1 MFFPRKDHEGEAT
14 YLFLADFQTK
24 GHIPDVIAC
33 LATDD
38 PESLDGG
45 FNQSPRPSALLM
57 EHSRGLFSRPGLIG
71 YRIQNGE
78 AAGHTGIEAGTGWS
92 TRFALDDAA
101 ESDGGGL
108 IIHASDHD
116 AGLELNTEIERMA
129 GGALRVR
136 HTIRNTETGIYMLE
150 RLDVSVPIDP
160 ECCEILDF
168 SGRHMN
174 ERNPQRHRIQDGDW
188 VREFRRGK
196 PGFDG
201 AVLYAGT
208 PGFSFNTGSVLCL
221 QPAWSGNTELAVCR
235 GGEDGPM
242 AYAGELLLP
251 GEIQLAE
258 GESYSTPWVVV
269 AASSHGL
276 DPIMQGFHHW
286 ERTLPSHPS
295 RQPVTLNVWEAVYMD
310 QNREVLADIA
320 RRAASIGVE
329 RYVLDDGWFHLRR
342 TDSSGLGDWWIDR
355 DVWPEGL
362 DELIGLVHSEGM
374 QFGLWFEPEMV
385 NPDSD
390 LFRRH
395 PEWVMQAGARL
406 PELQRHQLVLDLTN
420 PDASDY
426 VFDAMS
432 AILSR
437 NAIDYV
443 KWDHNRDLLEAGTN
457 QYGGRAAVH
466 EQTVAYYR
474 LLDRLR
480 GAFPNVQWESCAS
493 GGGRIDLGVV
503 EHVSRFWTSDM
514 TDALSRQRIQ
524 RWTVQSIAPEY
535 LGAHVSA
542 PTSHQTG
549 RTYTLTFRAATA
561 VFFGFGIEWD
571 IRQASDDDLRQ
582 LSEWIAWYKEQ
593 RRLLH
598 SGRFFNVDI
607 NDGTVMAYG
616 VAAEDGSQALLAHVQ
631 LDEPKH
637 NRGVRVRVP
646 GLVSD
651 AEYSLRWAGPE
662 PASAALEQLDPFG
675 PLGRRTVTGAYLG
688 LIGIRFPRCNPQT
701 VRLVS
706 VTRCQKEIPSM

>member
-1 MFFPRKDHEGEAT
+1 MSDGVDGAAHTVTQQVPVVTVTASDTEQGVELSWTAELLPGGLIRQRTTLRNLPAGNLPTGDLEVGKVELGFPLPALATEILTTTGHHLRERSPQRQPLTEGRFEKVSMAGRPGFDASLLLSVGEPGFGFEHGEVYSVHVGWSGNSVLSAERQPYTTGLIGGGEVLLGGEAT
-14 YLFLADFQTK
+14 LARGETYTTPWLYGSYGDGLNEVAARF
-24 GHIPDVIAC
+24 HDYVRSCHPD
-33 LATDD
+33 LAVK
-38 PESLDGG
+38 
-45 FNQSPRPSALLM
+45 PRPV
-57 EHSRGLFSRPGLIG
+57 I
-71 YRIQNGE
+71 
-78 AAGHTGIEAGTGWS
+78 
-92 TRFALDDAA
+92 
-101 ESDGGGL
+101 
-108 IIHASDHD
+108 
-116 AGLELNTEIERMA
+116 LNT
-129 GGALRVR
+129 
-136 HTIRNTETGIYMLE
+136 
-150 RLDVSVPIDP
+150 
-160 ECCEILDF
+160 
-168 SGRHMN
+168 
-174 ERNPQRHRIQDGDW
+174 
-188 VREFRRGK
+188 
-196 PGFDG
+196 
-201 AVLYAGT
+201 
-208 PGFSFNTGSVLCL
+208 
-221 QPAWSGNTELAVCR
+221 
-235 GGEDGPM
+235 
-242 AYAGELLLP
+242 
-251 GEIQLAE
+251 
-258 GESYSTPWVVV
+258 
-269 AASSHGL
+269 
-276 DPIMQGFHHW
+276 
-286 ERTLPSHPS
+286 
-295 RQPVTLNVWEAVYMD
+295 WEAVYFD
-310 QNREVLADIA
+310 HDYDTLKALADKA
-320 RRAASIGVE
+320 GDSGVE
-329 RYVLDDGWFHLRR
+329 RFVVDDGWFGSRR
-342 TDSSGLGDWWIDR
+342 DSTSGLGDWQIAQ
-355 DVWPEGL
+355 DVWPDGPKSL
-362 DELIGLVHSEGM
+362 KALADYVHGKGM
-374 QFGLWFEPEMV
+374 EFGLWFEPEMV

-549 RTYTLTFRAATA
+549 RTYTLAFRAATA

>member
-1 MFFPRKDHEGEAT
+1 MFFPRKDHGHEAT
-14 YLFLADFQTK
+14 YLFFAEPRTGGD
-24 GHIPDVIAC
+24 IPDVIAC

-38 PESLDGG
+38 PEPLDGG

-57 EHSRGLFSRPGLIG
+57 EHARGLFSRPGLVG
-71 YRIQNGE
+71 YRIRSDE
-78 AAGHTGIEAGTGWS
+78 AGGHEGIEAGTGWS
-92 TRFALDDAA
+92 TRFVFDGMDELDGALTMR
-101 ESDGGGL
+101 
-108 IIHASDHD
+108 ASDHD
-116 AGLELNTEIERMA
+116 AGLGLVTEIERMT

-136 HTIRNTETGIYMLE
+136 HTIRNTGAGIYMLE
-150 RLDVSVPIDP
+150 RLDVSVPVGL
-160 ECCEILDF
+160 ERSEVLDF

-201 AVLYAGT
+201 AILYVGT
-208 PGFSFNTGSVLCL
+208 PGFGFNTGSVLCL

-258 GESYSTPWVVV
+258 GDSYSTPWVVV
-269 AASSHGL
+269 SASSHGL
-276 DPIMQGFHHW
+276 DPIMQGLHRW
-286 ERTLPSHPS
+286 ERSLPSHPA

-320 RRAASIGVE
+320 DRAASIGVE

-355 DVWPEGL
+355 EVWPDGL
-362 DELIGLVHSEGM
+362 DELIGLVHSKGM
-374 QFGLWFEPEMV
+374 RFGLWFEPEMV

-426 VFDAMS
+426 VFDEMS
-432 AILSR
+432 AILSH

-457 QYGGRAAVH
+457 QHGGRAAVH
-466 EQTVAYYR
+466 AQTVAYYR
-474 LLDRLR
+474 LLDRLCK
-480 GAFPNVQWESCAS
+480 AFPHVQWESCAS

-524 RWTVQSIAPEY
+524 RWTAQSIAPEY

-542 PTSHQTG
+542 PTSHQSG
-549 RTYTLTFRAATA
+549 RTYTLAFRAATA

-571 IRQASDDDLRQ
+571 IRKASDDDLRQ
-582 LSEWIAWYKEQ
+582 LADWIAWYKEQ
-593 RRLLH
+593 REFLH
-598 SGRFFNVDI
+598 GGRFFNVDI
-607 NDGTVMAYG
+607 DDDTVMAYG

-637 NRGVRVRVP
+637 NRGVNVRIP
-646 GLVSD
+646 GLIGD
-651 AEYSLRWAGPE
+651 AEYCLRWTGPE
-662 PASAALEQLDPFG
+662 PASAASEQFDPFG
-675 PLGRRTVTGAYLG
+675 PLGRRTVTGAYLAS
-688 LIGIRFPRCNPQT
+688 IGIRFPRCNPQT
-701 VRLVS
+701 VRFVS
-706 VTRCQKEIPSM
+706 VTRCQEEPPSM